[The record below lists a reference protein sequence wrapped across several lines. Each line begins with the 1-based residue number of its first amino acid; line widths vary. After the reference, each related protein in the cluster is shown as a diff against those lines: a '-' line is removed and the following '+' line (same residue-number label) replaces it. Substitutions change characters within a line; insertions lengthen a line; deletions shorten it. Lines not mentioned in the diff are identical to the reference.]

1 MRLEKIGEN
10 VEENG
15 GEDEIGYKK
24 VILRNLKNR
33 N

>member
-1 MRLEKIGEN
+1 MKLEKIGEN

-15 GEDEIGYKK
+15 DEDETGYRK